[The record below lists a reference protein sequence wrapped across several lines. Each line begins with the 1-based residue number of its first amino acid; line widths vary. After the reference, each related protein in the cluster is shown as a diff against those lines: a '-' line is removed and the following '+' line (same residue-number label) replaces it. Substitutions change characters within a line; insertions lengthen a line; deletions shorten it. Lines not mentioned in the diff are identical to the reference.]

1 MLVSGALDPLTS
13 GARSSLGRALTEP
26 ELEAFDKYLKLLQQ
40 WQRSQRLIGSTEP
53 RWIVENLFLDSLLF
67 LHLVPD
73 DVRSV
78 ADLGSGAG
86 VPGIPIKIVRPWLAV
101 TLIESRERRASFLS
115 AVVRE
120 LGLGG
125 VRVVNTRAEQVAI
138 EFPRAFDAVVMRCAG
153 DLSDVMPVAASL
165 AIPGGI
171 VIAAGPPTRRPLSMG
186 AWRDVPGTRPG
197 TTRRFAVHRTSL

>member
-86 VPGIPIKIVRPWLAV
+86 VPSGCGASTTLAYRP
-101 TLIESRERRASFLS
+101 S
-115 AVVRE
+115 
-120 LGLGG
+120 
-125 VRVVNTRAEQVAI
+125 
-138 EFPRAFDAVVMRCAG
+138 
-153 DLSDVMPVAASL
+153 
-165 AIPGGI
+165 PGGLTQTL
-171 VIAAGPPTRRPLSMG
+171 PRLPRP
-186 AWRDVPGTRPG
+186 
-197 TTRRFAVHRTSL
+197 AVWPSATCTSP